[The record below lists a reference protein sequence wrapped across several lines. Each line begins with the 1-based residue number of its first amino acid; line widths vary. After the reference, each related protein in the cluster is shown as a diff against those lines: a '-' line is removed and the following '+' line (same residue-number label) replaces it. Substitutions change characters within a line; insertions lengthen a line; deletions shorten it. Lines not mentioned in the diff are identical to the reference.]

1 MDIIIHLGLAAAG
14 IALLCVG
21 ADRLV
26 AGAAAL
32 AARFG
37 VSGFVIG
44 VTVVAYGTSTPE
56 LAASLQAATQ
66 NEAGLILGNVA
77 GSNIANIGMVLG
89 AAAVLGAVCVG
100 RDTMRREVPAVLGV
114 SILLL
119 GVSADHSIGWADGM
133 LLLAGLAAFTVYVMR
148 KPRNAVDAREPRPPL
163 TRNIAMAA
171 LGAGLLYAGAILT
184 VDNSVLA
191 AEWFGVPTHI
201 IGVVVLAV
209 GTSLPELVAT
219 IFAVRRGRS
228 DIGVAN
234 IIGSNLLNI
243 LLVVGAAS
251 LVAELVVDA
260 ALWPHY
266 IVMICF
272 AAALFLWWNGRQAR
286 WVGPA
291 LAAAYIMYVGTVAL
305 L

>member
-56 LAASLQAATQ
+56 LAASIQAAMQ
-66 NEAGLILGNVA
+66 GAPGLILGNVA

-114 SILLL
+114 SVLLM
-119 GVSADHSIGWADGM
+119 GVSADHTIGWADGM
-133 LLLAGLAAFTVYVMR
+133 LLLAGLAAFTVYALR
-148 KPRNAVDAREPRPPL
+148 KPRSAVDAHAPRPPL
-163 TRNIAMAA
+163 HRNIGMAA

-191 AEWFGVPTHI
+191 AEWFGVPAHV

-219 IFAVRRGRS
+219 IMAVRRGRS

-251 LVAELVVDA
+251 LVAELAVDA
-260 ALWPHY
+260 ALWLHY
-266 IVMICF
+266 VIMLCF

-291 LAAAYIMYVGTVAL
+291 LAGSYVAYVGAVAL